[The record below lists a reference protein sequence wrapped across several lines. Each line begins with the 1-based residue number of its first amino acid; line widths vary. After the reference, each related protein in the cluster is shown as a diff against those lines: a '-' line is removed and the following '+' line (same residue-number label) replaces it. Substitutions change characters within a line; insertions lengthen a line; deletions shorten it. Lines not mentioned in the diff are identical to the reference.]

1 MRCCPQVDLQA
12 EMLRS
17 GWCERTRKVCSEL
30 PGDTYIPG
38 LPGIKGGEDWR
49 LMSAEEVKN

>member
-12 EMLRS
+12 EMLRN

-38 LPGIKGGEDWR
+38 LPGIKGSEDWR